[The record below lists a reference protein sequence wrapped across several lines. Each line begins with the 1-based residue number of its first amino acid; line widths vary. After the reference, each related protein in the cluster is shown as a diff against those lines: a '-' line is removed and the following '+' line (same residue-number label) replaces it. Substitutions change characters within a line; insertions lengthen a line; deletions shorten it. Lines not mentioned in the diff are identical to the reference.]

1 MNNEEIILENN
12 PTTLTIDDSEIDD
25 IITDED
31 DNFDIAGIEIEEGM
45 PDDLKAAITRYNQIH
60 ANFASDISQSEAE
73 MKADDEDIETS
84 EVSEN
89 SESSEIVAQNETAN
103 IQEDKDSEVDL
114 SDIF

>member
-1 MNNEEIILENN
+1 MNSEEMILENN

-84 EVSEN
+84 EDSEN
-89 SESSEIVAQNETAN
+89 SEIVSQNETAN